1 MTIEFPASTYPDS
14 IFTQTTPD
22 QTQSLDD
29 SPTFNVLLKGYKTRS
44 MMYERLLPDNTG
56 GALRL
61 QGPRGGNTAFIMDN
75 NGSIKIKTGPKNTNV
90 AGSGILGIK
99 TQGQQQ
105 LHEGRSNLQ
114 YNVGGSENE
123 GQALNILAYGDVVEE
138 VKGATRYLKATK
150 IYLQATDEFIIKG
163 QNIKIQAG
171 AELLMSATSFKTA
184 QINKKEITV
193 GQDMKFGAG
202 ESSDIKF
209 DPRSSTNIVSAGC
222 INHKVAGD
230 YALRAIGNIH
240 IGSLGGTGLL
250 IKDRSVG
257 MKLTTKTKFSAGG
270 ITETKLIGT
279 GKTLISGT
287 AGVEIETAAE
297 FKAKGETGAT
307 MESKNDVEV
316 KSELGKATLQG
327 ANTVVSASQTVKISG
342 QMIYLN

>member
-1 MTIEFPASTYPDS
+1 MTLEFPASTYPDS
-14 IFTQTTPD
+14 IFKQTTPD
-22 QTQSLDD
+22 ESQSLADG
-29 SPTFNVLLKGYKTRS
+29 PTYTELLKGWRTRS
-44 MMYERLLPDNTG
+44 IIYERQLPDGTSN
-56 GALRL
+56 ALRI

-240 IGSLGGTGLL
+240 IGSLGGAGLL
-250 IKDRSVG
+250 IKDRTVG
-257 MKLTTKTKFSAGG
+257 MKFTTQTKFSAGG
-270 ITETKLIGT
+270 ITETKLVGT
-279 GKTLISGT
+279 AKTLVSGK
-287 AGVEIETAAE
+287 AGVEIDTEAE
-297 FKAKGETGAT
+297 FKASGKAGAT
-307 MESKNDVEV
+307 MESTGKALV
-316 KSELGKATLQG
+316 KSETGEAKLQG
-327 ANTVVSASQTVKISG
+327 NQATVSATTNVTISG
-342 QMIYLN
+342 QAIYLN

>member
-1 MTIEFPASTYPDS
+1 MTIQFPASTYPDS

-56 GALRL
+56 GALRI

-75 NGSIKIKTGPKNTNV
+75 NGSIKIKTGPKNTNI

-184 QINKKEITV
+184 QINKKEINV
-193 GQDMKFGAG
+193 NNFR
-202 ESSDIKF
+202 IK
-209 DPRSSTNIVSAGC
+209 
-222 INHKVAGD
+222 
-230 YALRAIGNIH
+230 
-240 IGSLGGTGLL
+240 
-250 IKDRSVG
+250 
-257 MKLTTKTKFSAGG
+257 
-270 ITETKLIGT
+270 
-279 GKTLISGT
+279 
-287 AGVEIETAAE
+287 
-297 FKAKGETGAT
+297 
-307 MESKNDVEV
+307 V
-316 KSELGKATLQG
+316 K
-327 ANTVVSASQTVKISG
+327 
-342 QMIYLN
+342 

>member
-240 IGSLGGTGLL
+240 IGSLGGAGLL

-270 ITETKLIGT
+270 ITETKLTGT
-279 GKTLISGT
+279 AKTLVSGT
-287 AGVEIETAAE
+287 AGVEIDTEAE
-297 FKAKGETGAT
+297 FKAKGKAGAT
-307 MESKNDVEV
+307 VESQADVEV

-327 ANTVVSASQTVKISG
+327 ANTVVSASQTVTVSG
-342 QMIYLN
+342 QAIYLN

>member
-61 QGPRGGNTAFIMDN
+61 QGPRGGNTALIMDN

-240 IGSLGGTGLL
+240 IGSLGGAGLL

-270 ITETKLIGT
+270 ITETKLTGT
-279 GKTLISGT
+279 AKTLVSGT
-287 AGVEIETAAE
+287 AGVEIDTDAE
-297 FKAKGETGAT
+297 FKAKGKAGAT
-307 MESKNDVEV
+307 VESQADVEV

-327 ANTVVSASQTVKISG
+327 ANAVVSGSQTVKISG
-342 QMIYLN
+342 QAIYLN

>member
-1 MTIEFPASTYPDS
+1 MTLEFPASTYPDS
-14 IFTQTTPD
+14 IFKQTTPD
-22 QTQSLDD
+22 EKQSLDD
-29 SPTFNVLLKGYKTRS
+29 NPTFNVLLKGYKTRS
-44 MMYERLLPDNTG
+44 MLYERLLPDNTS

-61 QGPRGGNTAFIMDN
+61 QGPRGGNTALIMDN
-75 NGSIKIKTGPKNTNV
+75 KGSIKIKTGPKNTNI

-105 LHEGRSNLQ
+105 LHDGRSNIQ

-138 VKGATRYLKATK
+138 CKGSTRFIKATK
-150 IYLQATDEFIIKG
+150 IYIQATDEFIIKG

-184 QINKKEITV
+184 QINKKELTV

-230 YALRAIGNIH
+230 YALRALGNVH
-240 IGSLGGTGLL
+240 IGSLGGAGLL
-250 IKDRSVG
+250 IKDRTMG
-257 MKLTTKTKFSAGG
+257 MKFTTATKFSAGG
-270 ITETKLIGT
+270 VGETNIVGT
-279 GKTLISGT
+279 AQTNISGT
-287 AGVEIETAAE
+287 AGVTVDTPAALDL
-297 FKAKGETGAT
+297 KGKTSAKL
-307 MESKNDVEV
+307 ESDTTVEV
-316 KSELGKATLQG
+316 GGTS
-327 ANTVVSASQTVKISG
+327 SQTKVKGTNVTVSGTNNVTISG
-342 QMIYLN
+342 QAIYLN

>member
-61 QGPRGGNTAFIMDN
+61 QGPRGGNTALIMDN

-240 IGSLGGTGLL
+240 IGSLGGAGLL

-270 ITETKLIGT
+270 ITETKLTGT
-279 GKTLISGT
+279 AKTLVSGT
-287 AGVEIETAAE
+287 AGVEIDTDAE
-297 FKAKGETGAT
+297 FKAKGKAGAT
-307 MESKNDVEV
+307 VESEADVEV

-327 ANTVVSASQTVKISG
+327 ANAVVSGSQTVKISG
-342 QMIYLN
+342 QAIYLN

>member
-44 MMYERLLPDNTG
+44 TIYERLLPDNTG
-56 GALRL
+56 GALRS
-61 QGPRGGNTAFIMDN
+61 QGPRGGNTALIMDN

-240 IGSLGGTGLL
+240 IGSLGGAGLL

-270 ITETKLIGT
+270 ITETKLTGT
-279 GKTLISGT
+279 AKTLVSGT
-287 AGVEIETAAE
+287 AGVEIDTDAE
-297 FKAKGETGAT
+297 FKAKGKAGAT
-307 MESKNDVEV
+307 VESQADVEV

-327 ANTVVSASQTVKISG
+327 ANTVVSASQTVTVSG
-342 QMIYLN
+342 QAIYLN

>member
-61 QGPRGGNTAFIMDN
+61 QGPRGGNTALIMDN

-171 AELLMSATSFKTA
+171 AELLMSATSFKSA

-240 IGSLGGTGLL
+240 IGSLGGAGLL

-270 ITETKLIGT
+270 ITETKLTGT

-287 AGVEIETAAE
+287 AGVELETAAE
-297 FKAKGETGAT
+297 FKANGEAGAT
-307 MESKNDVEV
+307 MESKAKALV
-316 KSELGKATLQG
+316 KSETGEAKLQG
-327 ANTVVSASQTVKISG
+327 NQATVSATTNVKISG
-342 QMIYLN
+342 QAIYLN